1 MARNFSI
8 SNLDTHVGASGSKSG
23 SLGPRS
29 LNINVRKMENQ
40 RIERENQ
47 AFAKK
52 LFENQGNISKKKLDR
67 DYFAAT

>member
-1 MARNFSI
+1 MAKQSSSMARNFSI
-8 SNLDTHVGASGSKSG
+8 SNLDTHTGAVGNKSG

-29 LNINVRKMENQ
+29 LNINVRKQENQ

-52 LFENQGNISKKKLDR
+52 LFEN
-67 DYFAAT
+67 